1 MSSSIG
7 VLGGRG
13 GGGGPGFTLLETA
26 LCLDGGGGAFVPANL
41 PASAI
46 GGGALNFGWGGD
58 GVLSGDFEGGVGCRG
73 GEGAALLTNRL
84 FRAGGG
90 AGGGPLLDDTEL
102 PVFCGLRELSLPGAA
117 AGGGGG
123 AFPRPP

>member
-7 VLGGRG
+7 VFGGRG
-13 GGGGPGFTLLETA
+13 GGGGPGFALAETA
-26 LCLDGGGGAFVPANL
+26 LCLDGGGGALAPANL
-41 PASAI
+41 PASAN
-46 GGGALNFGWGGD
+46 GGGALNFGRGGD
-58 GVLSGDFEGGVGCRG
+58 GVLSGDFEGSVGCRG
-73 GEGAALLTNRL
+73 GEDAVLLSSRL

-90 AGGGPLLDDTEL
+90 AGGGPLFDDIEL

-123 AFPRPP
+123 AFARPP